1 MATELVLTYMSGP
14 HDGETVRMA
23 ALGDP
28 PECTFG
34 RSEACSIQI
43 QNDPDIS
50 RSHARLYWNNGKWWL
65 QDLGSLNGTYLGE
78 FLRSSK
84 VSSPLL
90 VMPGQIFRMGAAR
103 FRFDEANSHE
113 GRRQA
118 EAAEINNLAT

>member
-1 MATELVLTYMSGP
+1 MTIELVLTYMSGP
-14 HDGETVRMA
+14 HDGETVRMV

-43 QNDPDIS
+43 PNDPDIS
-50 RSHARLYWNNGKWWL
+50 RSHARLYWNNGKWLL

-84 VSSPLL
+84 VSSPSL
-90 VMPGQIFRMGAAR
+90 VTPGQIFRMGATR
-103 FRFDEANSHE
+103 FRLDESSSHY
-113 GRRQA
+113 GRGKA
-118 EAAEINNLAT
+118 EAAEINNGAT

>member
-28 PECTFG
+28 FECTFG

-84 VSSPLL
+84 VNSPL
-90 VMPGQIFRMGAAR
+90 VVKPGQIFRMGATR
-103 FRFDEANSHE
+103 FRLDEPSSND
-113 GRRQA
+113 GRGRA
-118 EAAEINNLAT
+118 EAAQISNEVT

>member
-90 VMPGQIFRMGAAR
+90 VIPGQIFRMGAAR
-103 FRFDEANSHE
+103 FRLDEASGNA
-113 GRRQA
+113 GRERT
-118 EAAEINNLAT
+118 EAAEINNKAT

>member
-28 PECTFG
+28 LECTFG

-84 VSSPLL
+84 VNSPL
-90 VMPGQIFRMGAAR
+90 VVKPAQIFRMGAAR
-103 FRFDEANSHE
+103 FRLDEPSSSD
-113 GRRQA
+113 GRGKA
-118 EAAEINNLAT
+118 EAAQISNKAT